1 VSKNPTKGCRLAR
14 VFRQRST
21 IRFTVA
27 SSNTTRFAGG
37 GSGRLTVSDRRD
49 SACGG
54 LKGDAA
60 EGSQCTGEPK
70 GEEWGCGTLATGD
83 W

>member
-1 VSKNPTKGCRLAR
+1 MLAR

-27 SSNTTRFAGG
+27 SSNTTRFACG
-37 GSGRLTVSDRRD
+37 GSGRLTISDRRD

-54 LKGDAA
+54 DAKGDAA

-70 GEEWGCGTLATGD
+70 GEEWD
-83 W
+83 